1 VKERAGSGV
10 GFGLL
15 ALLPIACCVGLPL
28 VAAAGIS
35 VAAVAWVGGLAVG
48 AVALVAAVF
57 FLVVRARAKER
68 AASFSPPPE
77 RTTR

>member
-1 VKERAGSGV
+1 MKERAGSGV

-35 VAAVAWVGGLAVG
+35 VVAVAWVGGLALG
-48 AVALVAAVF
+48 AVSLLAAVF
-57 FLVVRARAKER
+57 FLVARARAKQR
-68 AASFSPPPE
+68 AASFSAPE

>member
-1 VKERAGSGV
+1 MKERTGSGV

-15 ALLPIACCVGLPL
+15 ALVPIACCVGLPL

-35 VAAVAWVGGLAVG
+35 VAAVAWVGGLALG
-48 AVALVAAVF
+48 AVAFLAAVV

-68 AASFSPPPE
+68 AASFSPPE
-77 RTTR
+77 RTTL

>member
-1 VKERAGSGV
+1 MKERAGGGV

-15 ALLPIACCVGLPL
+15 ALLLIACCVGLPL
-28 VAAAGIS
+28 IAAAGIS
-35 VAAVAWVGGLAVG
+35 VAAVAWVGGLALG
-48 AVALVAAVF
+48 AIALVAAVF

-68 AASFSPPPE
+68 AASFSPPE